1 MKIKLMSIEEIQ
13 NRFPDDFKKCA
24 CGCGM
29 WVFDLYGVDLL
40 LDDDLPYG
48 EIVEVDE
55 NYIDDDEVRFIWK
68 EEVFYTLKKLTRN
81 HFETFVEVDD
91 EEKC

>member
-1 MKIKLMSIEEIQ
+1 MRVKLMSIEEIQ
-13 NRFPDDFKKCA
+13 KRFPNDFKKCS

-29 WVFDLYGVDLL
+29 WVFNLYGEDMA

-48 EIVEVDE
+48 EVVETDE
-55 NYIDDDEVRFIWK
+55 DYVDDEEIRFFWK
-68 EEVFYTLKKLTRN
+68 GEVFYTIKKLTRK

-91 EEKC
+91 EKKC